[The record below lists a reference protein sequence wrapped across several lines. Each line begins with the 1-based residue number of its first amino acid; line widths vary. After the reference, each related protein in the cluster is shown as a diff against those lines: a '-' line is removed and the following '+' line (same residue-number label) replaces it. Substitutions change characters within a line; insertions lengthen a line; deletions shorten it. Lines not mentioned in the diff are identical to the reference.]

1 MEGGSWAPEQWGS
14 GSWVRLVPSQWLISS
29 WVELT
34 SGCGGVAVTGG
45 GPETR
50 AHWGAGAGCGEKG
63 ELSGQTEVSLD
74 DGGVGGVGVKP
85 TLRVGAAKGTQSWR
99 ARLTGLSLRA
109 TISYQTCRALRAG
122 GGCPPLLAGPRF

>member
-1 MEGGSWAPEQWGS
+1 MGRRGAGRRLVEGGSWAPEQWGS

-50 AHWGAGAGCGEKG
+50 ARWGAGAGCGEKG
-63 ELSGQTEVSLD
+63 ELRGQTEVSLD
-74 DGGVGGVGVKP
+74 DGGVGCGGKAYTSRRGCKRGP
-85 TLRVGAAKGTQSWR
+85 
-99 ARLTGLSLRA
+99 
-109 TISYQTCRALRAG
+109 RAG
-122 GGCPPLLAGPRF
+122 ERG